1 MELWN
6 EYEGSTLAGT
16 FRLERLLRPEGR
28 SAFFSTT
35 LSDGSQT
42 VLRLI
47 ESHYD
52 DDAIVARWDAVT
64 GLKQEHLLGLKTFGH
79 VVMDD
84 TSLVYVVMEPSDAD
98 LGQIL
103 RERALTV
110 TETRQ
115 VAESLVAAVAALH
128 SIGLVHEHLQPINVL
143 AVGETVKLRSDCVR
157 EAPEGAEG
165 EAARNRD
172 VYDLCLLLLQTLTLE
187 RNPDRVLKPAANSN
201 ALPAPFR
208 EILYNVLS
216 GRWTTAAQVAKALA
230 ESAPVAPAASGG
242 HAAASTAA
250 SASAKAAGAYS
261 ASSASATRTPAA
273 QTTAQSAATT
283 TASAAPATNLSSSNP
298 SSDLSSNTSFN
309 PSSNPPV
316 TRSANG
322 SGAPTGRGVQAAAQA
337 NTPVYRSPADRIPVA
352 PGRTTERGDEPN
364 GPLSRSAVLS
374 AALAGTAL
382 LVVIL
387 LLWHFTHRRPT
398 NLAAHAQM
406 QTLASMAPAAA
417 PQTPAPVARPQPA
430 SVKPGKPSKPA
441 GPVEPHA
448 ANANWRVI
456 AFTYNQSS
464 QAQTKADR
472 LAQRNPS
479 LHFEV
484 FSPRGHAPYLV
495 AVNGFMTREDAMA
508 LRNQLRG
515 NGFPRDM
522 YAQNYGGR

>member
-110 TETRQ
+110 AETRQ

-230 ESAPVAPAASGG
+230 ESAPVAPAAS
-242 HAAASTAA
+242 A
-250 SASAKAAGAYS
+250 SATAAGAYS
-261 ASSASATRTPAA
+261 ASSASATRTAA
-273 QTTAQSAATT
+273 PQTIAQSAATV

-298 SSDLSSNTSFN
+298 SSS
-309 PSSNPPV
+309 PSSNPPL

-322 SGAPTGRGVQAAAQA
+322 SGAPTGRGVQTPAQA
-337 NTPVYRSPADRIPVA
+337 NTPVYRSPVDRIPVA
-352 PGRTTERGDEPN
+352 PGRTTERGGEPN

-374 AALAGTAL
+374 AALAGAAL

-417 PQTPAPVARPQPA
+417 PQAPAPVARPQPA
-430 SVKPGKPSKPA
+430 SVKPDKSSKPV

-484 FSPRGHAPYLV
+484 FSPHGHAPYLV